1 MSEAK
6 KSESKS
12 ELKPDISKMEYR
24 YLGNSGLRVSVL
36 GFGNAVNYRNDKT
49 TVESIKT
56 ALSLGINYFD
66 TAEIYGLG
74 TGETNLGKA
83 MKELGIARKKV
94 VISTKIFKI
103 GNDPND
109 CFFSRKH
116 IVEGLKNSLQRLQL
130 KYVDIV
136 YCHRF
141 DSNTPLEEVCD
152 SMNYII
158 DQGLAFYWGTSG
170 WTASQIMETY
180 AICDKLGLIRP
191 ICEQTHYNIFTRSPV
206 EDEYNDLIKKY
217 KLGLVTYSP
226 LECGILT
233 GKYINEVPKD
243 SRANL
248 NYDNA
253 NTLMDK
259 YTREKKVW
267 DEKLLKLKDIAEK
280 KYKCTLA
287 QLCIAWIIAN
297 PDVNCCLFGASKA
310 TQIEDNVKALDIYKK
325 IDKDTFIE
333 IEKIMDNAP
342 TGEMDYL
349 TFTQLPSRRNVA
361 MNIDYL
367 KH

>member
-1 MSEAK
+1 MSEQK
-6 KSESKS
+6 KPEV
-12 ELKPDISKMEYR
+12 KPDTSKMEYR
-24 YLGNSGLRVSVL
+24 YLGNSGLRISVL
-36 GFGNAVNYRNDKT
+36 GFGNAVNYRNDKLT
-49 TVESIKT
+49 TESIKT
-56 ALSLGINYFD
+56 ALAQGINYFD

-83 MKELGIARKKV
+83 MKELGITRKKV

-109 CFFSRKH
+109 CFLSRKH
-116 IVEGLKNSLQRLQL
+116 VVEGLKNSLQRLQL

-136 YCHRF
+136 FCHRF
-141 DSNTPLEEVCD
+141 DSNTPMEEICE
-152 SMNYII
+152 SMNYVI
-158 DQGLAFYWGTSG
+158 DEGLAFYWGTSG
-170 WTASQIMETY
+170 WTASQIMEAY
-180 AICDKLGLIRP
+180 SICDKLGLIRP
-191 ICEQTHYNIFTRSPV
+191 ICEQTHYNLFTRSPV

-217 KLGLVTYSP
+217 KLGLIAYSP

-259 YTREKKVW
+259 YTKEKK
-267 DEKLLKLKDIAEK
+267 I
-280 KYKCTLA
+280 KCTLA

-297 PDVNCCLFGASKA
+297 PDVSCCLFGASKPS
-310 TQIEDNVKALDIYKK
+310 QIEDNMKALEIYKK

-333 IEKIMDNAP
+333 IEKIMDNVP
-342 TGEMDYL
+342 KGEMDYL

-361 MNIDYL
+361 MKIDYL
-367 KH
+367 KN

>member
-1 MSEAK
+1 MSEQK
-6 KSESKS
+6 KPEV
-12 ELKPDISKMEYR
+12 KPDTSKMEYR

-36 GFGNAVNYRNDKT
+36 GFGNAVNYRNDKI
-49 TVESIKT
+49 TVESLKT
-56 ALSLGINYFD
+56 ALALGINYFD

-74 TGETNLGKA
+74 
-83 MKELGIARKKV
+83 
-94 VISTKIFKI
+94 
-103 GNDPND
+103 
-109 CFFSRKH
+109 SRKH

-130 KYVDIV
+130 KYVDV
-136 YCHRF
+136 VFCHRF

-152 SMNYII
+152 AMNYII

-170 WTASQIMETY
+170 WSASQIMETY
-180 AICDKLGLIRP
+180 SICDRLGLIRP
-191 ICEQTHYNIFTRSPV
+191 ICEQTHYNLFTRSPV

-217 KLGLVTYSP
+217 KLGLITYSP

-267 DEKLLKLKDIAEK
+267 DEKLLKLKEIAEK
-280 KYKCTLA
+280 KIKCSLA

-297 PDVNCCLFGASKA
+297 PDVSCCLFGASKA
-310 TQIEDNVKALDIYKK
+310 SQIEDNMKALEIYKK

-342 TGEMDYL
+342 KGEMDYL